1 MHVPR
6 KVLPGVIKCKVRFC
20 GSFSITY
27 DCIKSVLPFSL
38 SRQIL
43 ALESAADNRWIGRY
57 ALVDALDAYVAN
69 MPSDESQM
77 LATTVSSSKNGS
89 HRFGESRSDVT
100 SLTVESQK
108 LEGESQKLEGNKTS
122 NFVATPKSAVKK
134 KCFRCG

>member
-1 MHVPR
+1 
-6 KVLPGVIKCKVRFC
+6 
-20 GSFSITY
+20 
-27 DCIKSVLPFSL
+27 
-38 SRQIL
+38 
-43 ALESAADNRWIGRY
+43 
-57 ALVDALDAYVAN
+57 
-69 MPSDESQM
+69 MPSDKSKM

-108 LEGESQKLEGNKTS
+108 LEGNKTS